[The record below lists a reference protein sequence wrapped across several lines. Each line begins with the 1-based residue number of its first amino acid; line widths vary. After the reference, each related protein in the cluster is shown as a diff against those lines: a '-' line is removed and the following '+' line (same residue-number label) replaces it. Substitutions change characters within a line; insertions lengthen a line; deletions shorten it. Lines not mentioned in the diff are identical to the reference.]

1 MGQDWDETC
10 LVGTKSVL
18 WDGIPAH
25 LEADAPPTELRSW
38 EAKARHKLH
47 QTNDPI

>member
-1 MGQDWDETC
+1 MGREWDETC

-25 LEADAPPTELRSW
+25 LETDALPTELRSW
-38 EAKARHKLH
+38 ETKTRHKLC
-47 QTNDPI
+47 QTNQTI